1 MVVELGHYALI
12 LALLLAAAQSF
23 FGLAGPALGR
33 ERWLSVAPSAA
44 TGQFVFLAL
53 AVGTLVNALVQ
64 DDFSVRY
71 VAANSNTALP
81 LFYRVTAL
89 WGAHEGSLL
98 LWVTVLGGWTMAVVA
113 RLRFLPPAFGARV
126 LGVLGLISFGF
137 LLFTLCTS
145 DPFARLSPA
154 VPDGNDLN
162 PVLQDFALAVHPPI
176 LYTGYV
182 GFAVSFAFACA
193 AMIEGRRD
201 QLWARWMR
209 PWTIIAWAFLGWGIA
224 LGSWWAYYEL
234 GWGGFW
240 FWDPVENASFMPWLV
255 GTALIHSLA
264 VTDKRGLFKSWT
276 LLLAVAA
283 FSLSLLGTF
292 LVRSGVLVS
301 VHSFAADPRRGIFI
315 LVFLIVM
322 IGGALALYAWR
333 APRMVSAVGFELISR
348 ESFLLFNNLLLV
360 IAAAVVF
367 GGTMA
372 PLIADTLHL
381 GTLSVGPPYFNP
393 SFLVPMLP
401 LLALLSLG
409 IHARWRRGALSEAR
423 RSLLLTL
430 GLSLV
435 LAAALVFG
443 VYAHPLSLTPI
454 GATLGLWIILSS
466 LVDPVNRLRR
476 GLRVPAA
483 IAGMAIAHI
492 GLGMF
497 VVGITFVQSNTL
509 ERDVA
514 LKPGQSVQLSRYR
527 FRYDGVESIEGPNY
541 EGVRGTVT
549 VTRDGEP
556 LTVMHPEKRRFW
568 VQGSV
573 QTTAAI
579 APGLS
584 RDLLAALGDDVG
596 DGAYSLRLQYRP
608 LIRFIWLGALI
619 MAIGGVTVVV
629 GRRQR
634 GAGWSAARETAPLG
648 AKGAAVSG
656 GATTG
661 SP

>member
-12 LALLLAAAQSF
+12 LALLLAASQCV
-23 FGLAGPALGR
+23 FGIAGAALAR
-33 ERWLSVAPSAA
+33 ERWLAAATSAA
-44 TGQFVFLAL
+44 CGQFVFVAL
-53 AVGTLVNALVQ
+53 AVGVLVNAFVQ

-71 VAANSNTALP
+71 VAENSNSALP
-81 LFYRVTAL
+81 LFYRITAL

-98 LWVTVLGGWTMAVVA
+98 LWITVLAGWTIAVVA
-113 RLRFLPPAFGARV
+113 RLRYLPPPFGARV

-137 LLFTLCTS
+137 LMFTLCTS
-145 DPFARLSPA
+145 DPFTRLNPA

-209 PWTIIAWAFLGWGIA
+209 PWAVIAWAFLGWGIA

-255 GTALIHSLA
+255 GTALIHSIA

-301 VHSFAADPRRGIFI
+301 VHSFAADPRRGIFVLAF
-315 LVFLIVM
+315 LVIM
-322 IGGALALYAWR
+322 IGGALTLYAWR
-333 APRMVSAVGFELISR
+333 APRMVSATGFELVSR

-372 PLIADTLHL
+372 PLIAETLHL

-393 SFLVPMLP
+393 SFMVPVLP
-401 LLALLSLG
+401 LLALLALG
-409 IHARWRRGALSEAR
+409 IHARWRRGGLGDAR
-423 RSLLLTL
+423 RRLLVSL
-430 GLSLV
+430 GLAVV
-435 LAAALVFG
+435 LGLALVIG
-443 VYAHPLSLTPI
+443 VYAHPIPLTPV
-454 GATLGLWIILSS
+454 GAVLGLWIILSS
-466 LVDPVNRLRR
+466 LIDPIDRLRR
-476 GLRVPAA
+476 GMRVPAA
-483 IAGMAIAHI
+483 IAGMAVAHI
-492 GLGMF
+492 GLGVF
-497 VVGITFVQSNTL
+497 VLGITFVESNTL
-509 ERDVA
+509 ERDIA
-514 LKPGQSVQLSRYR
+514 LKPGGSVELGDYAFR
-527 FRYDGVESIEGPNY
+527 FDGVQNIEGPNY

-549 VTRDGEP
+549 VTRHGAP
-556 LTVMHPEKRRFW
+556 VTVLYPQKKRFW

-579 APGLS
+579 ADGLH
-584 RDLLAALGDDVG
+584 RDLLASLGDDVG
-596 DGAYSLRLQYRP
+596 AGAYSLRFQYRP
-608 LIRFIWLGALI
+608 LIRFVWLGALI
-619 MAIGGVTVVV
+619 MAVGGVIAVI

-634 GAGWSAARETAPLG
+634 GPGWAAAAERAR
-648 AKGAAVSG
+648 AGAAAAEAPGKS
-656 GATTG
+656 A
-661 SP
+661 

>member
-1 MVVELGHYALI
+1 MLVELGHYALI
-12 LALLLAAAQSF
+12 LALLLSAAQAF

-33 ERWLSVAPSAA
+33 ERWLAAAPSAA
-44 TGQFVFLAL
+44 AGQFVFLGL
-53 AVGTLVNALVQ
+53 ATAVLVHAFIE

-71 VAANSNTALP
+71 VAENSNSALP
-81 LFYRVTAL
+81 LFYRITAL

-98 LWVTVLGGWTMAVVA
+98 LWVDVLSVWTIAVVA
-113 RLRFLPPAFGARV
+113 RQRFLPPPFGARV

-137 LLFTLCTS
+137 LAFTLCTS
-145 DPFARLSPA
+145 DPFARLTPP

-162 PVLQDFALAVHPPI
+162 PVLQDFALAIHPPI

-209 PWTIIAWAFLGWGIA
+209 PWTVIAWAFLAWGIA

-240 FWDPVENASFMPWLV
+240 FWDPVECASFMPWLV

-276 LLLAVAA
+276 LLLAVTA

-315 LVFLIVM
+315 LGFLILM
-322 IGGALALYAWR
+322 IGGALGLYAWR
-333 APRMVSAVGFELISR
+333 APRMVSQAGFELISR

-393 SFLVPMLP
+393 SFLVPVLP

-409 IHARWRRGALSEAR
+409 IHARWRRGGLRDAR
-423 RSLLLTL
+423 GRLIASFAF
-430 GLSLV
+430 SLV
-435 LAAALVFG
+435 LGLALVFG
-443 VYAHPLSLTPI
+443 VYAHPLPLTPI
-454 GATLGLWIILSS
+454 GAVLGVWIILSS
-466 LVDPVNRLRR
+466 LVDPIDRLRR
-476 GLRVPAA
+476 RLSLPAS
-483 IAGMAIAHI
+483 IVGMAIAHI
-492 GLGMF
+492 GLGLF
-497 VVGITFVQSNTL
+497 VIGITFVQSNTL
-509 ERDVA
+509 ERDIA
-514 LKPGQSVQLSRYR
+514 LKPGGSVDLGGYNFR
-527 FRYDGVESIEGPNY
+527 FDGVTNIEGPNY
-541 EGVRGTVT
+541 EGLRGTVT
-549 VTRDGEP
+549 VTSAGKP
-556 LTVMHPEKRRFW
+556 VTVLHPEKRHFW

-579 APGLS
+579 ADGLH
-584 RDLLAALGDDVG
+584 RDLLASLGDDVG
-596 DGAYSLRLQYRP
+596 AGAYSLRFQYRP
-608 LIRFIWLGALI
+608 LIRFVWLGAFI
-619 MAIGGVTVVV
+619 MAMGGVTVVV

-634 GAGWSAARETAPLG
+634 GAGWAG
-648 AKGAAVSG
+648 ATEPATGASGAA
-656 GATTG
+656 G
-661 SP
+661 SAP

>member
-1 MVVELGHYALI
+1 MIVELGHYALI
-12 LALLLAAAQSF
+12 LALLLAAAQAF
-23 FGLAGPALGR
+23 FGLAGPALAR
-33 ERWLSVAPSAA
+33 ERWFSAAPSAA
-44 TGQFVFLAL
+44 AGQFVFLIL
-53 AVGTLVNALVQ
+53 ATTVLVHAFIE

-71 VAANSNTALP
+71 VAENSNSALP
-81 LFYRVTAL
+81 LFYRIAAL

-98 LWVTVLGGWTMAVVA
+98 LWIDVLSLWTIAVVA

-126 LGVLGLISFGF
+126 IGVLGIISFGF
-137 LLFTLCTS
+137 LAFTLFTS
-145 DPFARLSPA
+145 DPFVRLTPP

-162 PVLQDFALAVHPPI
+162 PVLQDFALAIHPPI

-209 PWTIIAWAFLGWGIA
+209 PWTVIAWAFLAWGIA

-255 GTALIHSLA
+255 GTALIHSIA

-315 LVFLIVM
+315 LAFLIIM
-322 IGGALALYAWR
+322 IGGALTLYAWR
-333 APRMVSAVGFELISR
+333 APRMVSQAGFELVSR
-348 ESFLLFNNLLLV
+348 EAFLLFNNLLLV
-360 IAAAVVF
+360 IAATVVF

-372 PLIADTLHL
+372 PLIAGTLHL

-393 SFLVPMLP
+393 SFLVPVLP

-409 IHARWRRGALSEAR
+409 IHARWRRGGLRESR
-423 RSLLLTL
+423 RRLIVSFAF
-430 GLSLV
+430 SAV
-435 LAAALVFG
+435 LALALVFG
-443 VYAHPLSLTPI
+443 VYAHPLPLTPI
-454 GATLGLWIILSS
+454 GAVLGIWIILSS
-466 LVDPVNRLRR
+466 LIDPLDRLRR
-476 GLRVPAA
+476 GIRVPAA
-483 IAGMAIAHI
+483 ILGMAIAHI

-497 VVGITFVQSNTL
+497 VLGITFVQSNTL
-509 ERDVA
+509 ERDIA
-514 LKPGQSVQLSRYR
+514 LKPGGSVTLAGYNFR
-527 FRYDGVESIEGPNY
+527 FDGVQNIEGPNY
-541 EGVRGTVT
+541 EGLRGTVT
-549 VTRDGEP
+549 VTSDGKP
-556 LTVMHPEKRRFW
+556 VTVLHPEKRRFW

-579 APGLS
+579 ADGLH
-584 RDLLAALGDDVG
+584 RDLLASLGDDVG
-596 DGAYSLRLQYRP
+596 AGAYSLRFQYRP
-608 LIRFIWLGALI
+608 LIRFVWLGAFI
-619 MAIGGVTVVV
+619 MAIGGVTVVI

-634 GAGWSAARETAPLG
+634 GAGWAEATQR
-648 AKGAAVSG
+648 AAV
-656 GATTG
+656 ATDPG
-661 SP
+661 SA

>member
-1 MVVELGHYALI
+1 MLVEVGHYALI
-12 LALLLAAAQSF
+12 LAMLLAAAQAF
-23 FGLAGPALGR
+23 FGLAGPALTR
-33 ERWLSVAPSAA
+33 ERWLAAVPSAA
-44 TGQFVFLAL
+44 AGQFVFLAL
-53 AVGTLVNALVQ
+53 AVGVLVHAFIEN
-64 DDFSVRY
+64 DFSVRY
-71 VAANSNTALP
+71 VAENSNSALP

-98 LWVTVLGGWTMAVVA
+98 LWALVLAGWTMTVVA
-113 RLRFLPPAFGARV
+113 RLRFLPPQFGARV
-126 LGVLGLISFGF
+126 LGVLGVVSFGF

-145 DPFARLSPA
+145 DPFVRLIPA

-162 PVLQDFALAVHPPI
+162 PVLQDFALSIHPPI

-209 PWTIIAWAFLGWGIA
+209 PWTVIAWAFLAWGIA

-255 GTALIHSLA
+255 GTALIHSIA

-315 LVFLIVM
+315 LGFLIVM

-333 APRMVSAVGFELISR
+333 APRMVSAAGFELISR

-393 SFLVPMLP
+393 SFLVPIVP

-409 IHARWRRGALSEAR
+409 IHARWRRGGLREAR
-423 RSLLLTL
+423 RPLLVSFAF
-430 GLSLV
+430 SLV
-435 LAAALVFG
+435 LALALVFG
-443 VYAHPLSLTPI
+443 VYTHPIPLTPV
-454 GATLGLWIILSS
+454 GAVLGVWIILSS
-466 LVDPVNRLRR
+466 LIDPIDRLRR
-476 GLRVPAA
+476 RLSVPPA
-483 IAGMAIAHI
+483 ILGMTVAHI
-492 GLGMF
+492 GLGLF
-497 VVGITFVQSNTL
+497 VLGITFVESNTL
-509 ERDVA
+509 ERDIA
-514 LKPGQSVQLSRYR
+514 LKPGGSVALGDYGFR
-527 FRYDGVESIEGPNY
+527 FDGVENIEGPNY
-541 EGVRGTVT
+541 AGVRGTVT
-549 VTRDGEP
+549 VTRKGEP
-556 LTVMHPEKRRFW
+556 VTVLHPEKRRFW

-579 APGLS
+579 ADGLH
-584 RDLLAALGDDVG
+584 RDLLASLGDDVG
-596 DGAYSLRLQYRP
+596 AGAYSLRFQYRP
-608 LIRFIWLGALI
+608 LIRFVWLGALV
-619 MAIGGVTVVV
+619 MAIGGVIVVV

-634 GAGWSAARETAPLG
+634 GAGWVTAPERAPSAAAAP
-648 AKGAAVSG
+648 
-656 GATTG
+656 
-661 SP
+661 

>member
-1 MVVELGHYALI
+1 MLIELAHYALI
-12 LALLLAAAQSF
+12 LALLLAAAQAC
-23 FGLAGPALGR
+23 FGLVGPALAR
-33 ERWLSVAPSAA
+33 ERWLAAAPSAA
-44 TGQFVFLAL
+44 CGQFVFLAL
-53 AVGTLVNALVQ
+53 ATGLLVHAFIVN
-64 DDFSVRY
+64 DFSVRY
-71 VAANSNTALP
+71 VAENSNSALP
-81 LFYRVTAL
+81 LFYRISAL

-98 LWVTVLGGWTMAVVA
+98 LWVLVLGGWTLAVVA
-113 RLRFLPPAFGARV
+113 RLRFLPAAYGARV

-137 LLFTLCTS
+137 LAFTLFTS
-145 DPFARLSPA
+145 DPFARLSPP

-182 GFAVSFAFACA
+182 GFAVSFAFGCA

-209 PWTIIAWAFLGWGIA
+209 PWTVIAWAFLGWGIA

-264 VTDKRGLFKSWT
+264 VTDRRGLFKSWT
-276 LLLAVAA
+276 LLLSVAA

-301 VHSFAADPRRGIFI
+301 VHSFAADPRRGVFI
-315 LVFLIVM
+315 LAFLVLM
-322 IGGALALYAWR
+322 IGGALVLYAWR
-333 APRMVSAVGFELISR
+333 DPRMLSAAGFELLSR

-372 PLIADTLHL
+372 PLISQTLHL
-381 GTLSVGPPYFNP
+381 GALSVGPPYFNP
-393 SFLVPMLP
+393 SFLTPVLP

-409 IHARWRRGALSEAR
+409 IHARWRRGGLQEAR
-423 RSLLLTL
+423 RTLLVCF
-430 GLSLV
+430 GLALV
-435 LAAALVFG
+435 LALALCLG
-443 VYAHPLSLTPI
+443 VYAHPLPLTPI
-454 GATLGLWIILSS
+454 GATLGAWIILSS
-466 LVDPVNRLRR
+466 LADPVQRLRR
-476 GLRVPAA
+476 GLRLPAA
-483 IAGMAIAHI
+483 IVGMTLAHV
-492 GLGMF
+492 GLGLF
-497 VVGITFVQSNTL
+497 VLGITFVQSNTL
-509 ERDVA
+509 QSDVA
-514 LKPGQSVQLSRYR
+514 LKPGQTLTLAGYT
-527 FRYDGVESIEGPNY
+527 FRYQGVVPIEGPNY
-541 EGVRGTVT
+541 EGVRGTVQIL
-549 VTRDGEP
+549 RDGRP
-556 LTVMHPEKRRFW
+556 LTVLHPEKRRFW

-579 APGLS
+579 APGLR

-596 DGAYSLRLQYRP
+596 AGAYSLRLQYRP
-608 LIRFIWLGALI
+608 LIRFVWLGALI

-634 GAGWSAARETAPLG
+634 DGAPSGAGAREPAAP
-648 AKGAAVSG
+648 ARPA
-656 GATTG
+656 
-661 SP
+661 